1 LETTGNKIDLFS
13 PHSTGGSS
21 SGICGA
27 AMDIQIS
34 KSLLPKHIH
43 NRTSN
48 ILRVANGFSPS
59 KSTSEE
65 ATVKE
70 DYTCLDTGA
79 LEIG

>member
-1 LETTGNKIDLFS
+1 
-13 PHSTGGSS
+13 
-21 SGICGA
+21 
-27 AMDIQIS
+27 MDIQIS